1 MTNPSS
7 DRIVGNFVQISYSL
21 CALLKKV
28 GLPEKWC
35 IWGKCF
41 MLEVAVATLAQ
52 MISADLNGNFDNMIK
67 IVIQ

>member
-1 MTNPSS
+1 
-7 DRIVGNFVQISYSL
+7 
-21 CALLKKV
+21 
-28 GLPEKWC
+28 
-35 IWGKCF
+35 